1 MSPTERLSYL
11 YSLREHL
18 SFSKLFNVR
27 AVVVNIGRLKVNDR
41 LLLTFLAAG
50 LLSLNSSLL
59 LSEDE
64 TIVTESLVYF

>member
-41 LLLTFLAAG
+41 LLTFLAAG